1 MMWRVNE
8 MSKRV
13 KEMLKE
19 NNELEQQLSDEGRK
33 VLTNIVVY
41 LRGVPVSMYEQE
53 KVRRDIIQMLIDG
66 EKRETSAREVIGEDY
81 REFCD
86 SIVAEIPH
94 MSRKEKV
101 LVFIRDTL
109 PALIV
114 LLVIWCAGRLAEVL
128 AGVLPSFNCP
138 VTLGNLVGGILL
150 LTGAEGLIT
159 LLTKYAF
166 ESSRSFDR
174 KWGAVLVIVF
184 IAAVCANYLITY
196 KVFRIH
202 LGLAVVLTLAIF
214 VAYRILDSNVD

>member
-1 MMWRVNE
+1 
-8 MSKRV
+8 MSRRV

-33 VLTNIVVY
+33 VLTDIVVY

-150 LTGAEGLIT
+150 LAGAEGLIT

>member
-1 MMWRVNE
+1 
-8 MSKRV
+8 MSRRV

-33 VLTNIVVY
+33 VLTDIVVY

-101 LVFIRDTL
+101 LVCIRDTL

-150 LTGAEGLIT
+150 LAGAEGLIT

-166 ESSRSFDR
+166 ESSRSFNK
-174 KWGAVLVIVF
+174 KWGSVLVIVF
-184 IAAVCANYLITY
+184 IAAVFANYLITY

-214 VAYRILDSNVD
+214 VAYRILDSSVD

>member
-1 MMWRVNE
+1 
-8 MSKRV
+8 MSRRV

-33 VLTNIVVY
+33 VLTDIVVY

-150 LTGAEGLIT
+150 LAGAEGLIT

-166 ESSRSFDR
+166 ESRRSFDR

>member
-1 MMWRVNE
+1 
-8 MSKRV
+8 MSRRV

-33 VLTNIVVY
+33 VLTDIVVY

-53 KVRRDIIQMLIDG
+53 KVRRDITQMLIDG
-66 EKRETSAREVIGEDY
+66 EKRGSFAKDVIGEDY

-86 SIVAEIPH
+86 SIVEEIPH

-101 LVFIRDTL
+101 LVCIRDTL

-150 LTGAEGLIT
+150 LAGAEGLIT

-166 ESSRSFDR
+166 ESSRSFNK
-174 KWGAVLVIVF
+174 KWGSVLVIVF
-184 IAAVCANYLITY
+184 IAAVFANYLITY

-214 VAYRILDSNVD
+214 VAYRILDSSVD

>member
-1 MMWRVNE
+1 
-8 MSKRV
+8 MSRRV
-13 KEMLKE
+13 KDILKE
-19 NNELEQQLSDEGRK
+19 NNELEKQLSDDGKK
-33 VLTNIVVY
+33 VLTDIVVY

-53 KVRRDIIQMLIDG
+53 KVRRDITQMLIDG
-66 EKRETSAREVIGEDY
+66 EKRGNSSKEVIGEDY

>member
-1 MMWRVNE
+1 
-8 MSKRV
+8 MSRRV

-19 NNELEQQLSDEGRK
+19 NNELQEQLSDDGKK
-33 VLTNIVVY
+33 VLTDIVVY

-53 KVRRDIIQMLIDG
+53 RVRRDITQMLIDG
-66 EKRETSAREVIGEDY
+66 EKRGSSAREVIGEDY

-86 SIVAEIPH
+86 NIVGEIPH
-94 MSRKEKV
+94 MTWKEKMFV
-101 LVFIRDTL
+101 SVRDTL
-109 PALIV
+109 PAVAV

-150 LTGAEGLIT
+150 LAGAEGLIT

>member
-1 MMWRVNE
+1 

-150 LTGAEGLIT
+150 LAGAEGLIT

>member
-1 MMWRVNE
+1 

-33 VLTNIVVY
+33 VLTDIVVY

-150 LTGAEGLIT
+150 LAGAEGLIT

>member
-1 MMWRVNE
+1 

-150 LTGAEGLIT
+150 LAGAEGLIT

-166 ESSRSFDR
+166 ESRRSFDR

>member
-1 MMWRVNE
+1 
-8 MSKRV
+8 MSRRV

-33 VLTNIVVY
+33 VLTDIVVY

-66 EKRETSAREVIGEDY
+66 EKRGTSAREVIGEDY

-138 VTLGNLVGGILL
+138 VTLRNLVGGILL
-150 LTGAEGLIT
+150 LAGAEGLIT

-202 LGLAVVLTLAIF
+202 LGLAVVLTLEIF

>member
-1 MMWRVNE
+1 MWRVNE

-33 VLTNIVVY
+33 VLTDIVVY

-150 LTGAEGLIT
+150 LAGAEGLIT

-202 LGLAVVLTLAIF
+202 LGLAVVLTLEIF

>member
-1 MMWRVNE
+1 

-33 VLTNIVVY
+33 VLTDIVVY

-150 LTGAEGLIT
+150 LAGAEGLIT

-202 LGLAVVLTLAIF
+202 LGLAVVLTLEIF

>member
-1 MMWRVNE
+1 
-8 MSKRV
+8 MSRRV

-33 VLTNIVVY
+33 VLTDIVVY

-150 LTGAEGLIT
+150 LAGAEGLIT

-202 LGLAVVLTLAIF
+202 LGLAVVLTLEIF

>member
-1 MMWRVNE
+1 
-8 MSKRV
+8 
-13 KEMLKE
+13 
-19 NNELEQQLSDEGRK
+19 
-33 VLTNIVVY
+33 
-41 LRGVPVSMYEQE
+41 MYEQE

-128 AGVLPSFNCP
+128 AGVLPSFICP

>member
-1 MMWRVNE
+1 
-8 MSKRV
+8 MSRRV

-33 VLTNIVVY
+33 VLTDIVVY

-101 LVFIRDTL
+101 LVCIRDTL

-138 VTLGNLVGGILL
+138 VTLGNLVGGTLL
-150 LTGAEGLIT
+150 LAGAEGLIT

-166 ESSRSFDR
+166 ESSRSFNK
-174 KWGAVLVIVF
+174 KWGSVLVIVF
-184 IAAVCANYLITY
+184 IAAVFANYLITY

-214 VAYRILDSNVD
+214 VAYRILDSSVD

>member
-1 MMWRVNE
+1 
-8 MSKRV
+8 MSRRV

-19 NNELEQQLSDEGRK
+19 NNELEQQLSDEGKK
-33 VLTNIVVY
+33 VLTDIVVY
-41 LRGVPVSMYEQE
+41 LRGVRVSMYEQE
-53 KVRRDIIQMLIDG
+53 KVRRDITQMLIDG
-66 EKRETSAREVIGEDY
+66 EKRGTSSKEVIGEDY

-101 LVFIRDTL
+101 LVLIRDTL

-138 VTLGNLVGGILL
+138 VTLGNLLGGILL
-150 LTGAEGLIT
+150 LAGAEGLIA

-166 ESSRSFDR
+166 DSSRSFNM
-174 KWGAVLVIVF
+174 KWGAVLAVVF

-196 KVFRIH
+196 KLFSIH
-202 LGLAVVLTLAIF
+202 LGLAAVLTLAVF
-214 VAYRILDSNVD
+214 VVYRIIDLSVD

>member
-1 MMWRVNE
+1 MVE
-8 MSKRV
+8 MSRRV

-19 NNELEQQLSDEGRK
+19 NNELEQQLSDEGKK
-33 VLTNIVVY
+33 VLTDIVVY

-53 KVRRDIIQMLIDG
+53 KVRRDITQMLIDG
-66 EKRETSAREVIGEDY
+66 EKRGSFAKDVIGEDY

-86 SIVAEIPH
+86 SIVEEIPH
-94 MSRKEKV
+94 MGGKEKALV
-101 LVFIRDTL
+101 LIRDTL

-138 VTLGNLVGGILL
+138 VTLGNLLGGILL
-150 LTGAEGLIT
+150 LAGAEGLIA

-166 ESSRSFDR
+166 DSSRSFNM
-174 KWGAVLVIVF
+174 KWGAVLAVVF

-196 KVFRIH
+196 KLFSIH
-202 LGLAVVLTLAIF
+202 LGLAAVLTLAVF
-214 VAYRILDSNVD
+214 VVYRIIDLSVD

>member
-1 MMWRVNE
+1 
-8 MSKRV
+8 MSRRV
-13 KEMLKE
+13 KEMLTE
-19 NNELEQQLSDEGRK
+19 NNELEKQLSDEGKK
-33 VLTNIVVY
+33 VLTDIVVY

-53 KVRRDIIQMLIDG
+53 KVRRDITQMLIDG
-66 EKRETSAREVIGEDY
+66 EERGTSAGEVIGDDY

-94 MSRKEKV
+94 MSGKEKV

-128 AGVLPSFNCP
+128 AGVLPSFICP

-150 LTGAEGLIT
+150 LAGAEGLIT

-166 ESSRSFDR
+166 ESSRSFNM
-174 KWGAVLVIVF
+174 KWGAVLAVVF
-184 IAAVCANYLITY
+184 IAAVCVNYLITY
-196 KVFRIH
+196 KLFSIH

-214 VAYRILDSNVD
+214 VAYRILDFSVD

>member
-1 MMWRVNE
+1 
-8 MSKRV
+8 MSRRV

-19 NNELEQQLSDEGRK
+19 NNELQEQLSDDGKK
-33 VLTNIVVY
+33 VLTDIVVY

-53 KVRRDIIQMLIDG
+53 RVRRDITQMLIDG
-66 EKRETSAREVIGEDY
+66 EKRGSSAREVIGEDY

-86 SIVAEIPH
+86 NIVGEIPH
-94 MSRKEKV
+94 MTWKEKMFV
-101 LVFIRDTL
+101 SVRDTL
-109 PALIV
+109 PAVAV

-150 LTGAEGLIT
+150 LAGAEGLIT

-166 ESSRSFDR
+166 ESRRSFDR

>member
-1 MMWRVNE
+1 

-114 LLVIWCAGRLAEVL
+114 LLVIWCAVRLAEVL

-150 LTGAEGLIT
+150 LAGAEGLIT

>member
-1 MMWRVNE
+1 MWRVNE

>member
-1 MMWRVNE
+1 MVE
-8 MSKRV
+8 MSRRV

-19 NNELEQQLSDEGRK
+19 NNELEQQLSDEGKK
-33 VLTNIVVY
+33 VLTDIVVY

-53 KVRRDIIQMLIDG
+53 KVRRDITQMLIDG
-66 EKRETSAREVIGEDY
+66 EKRGTSSKEVIGEDY

-101 LVFIRDTL
+101 LVLIRDTL

-138 VTLGNLVGGILL
+138 VTLGNLLGGILL
-150 LTGAEGLIT
+150 LAGAEGLIT

-166 ESSRSFDR
+166 DSSRSFNM
-174 KWGAVLVIVF
+174 KWGAVLAVVF

-196 KVFRIH
+196 KLFSIH
-202 LGLAVVLTLAIF
+202 LGLAAVLTLAVF
-214 VAYRILDSNVD
+214 VVYRIIDLSVD

>member
-1 MMWRVNE
+1 MWRVNE

-150 LTGAEGLIT
+150 LAGAEGLIT

-166 ESSRSFDR
+166 ESRRSFDR

>member
-1 MMWRVNE
+1 
-8 MSKRV
+8 MSRRV

-33 VLTNIVVY
+33 VLTDIVVY

-66 EKRETSAREVIGEDY
+66 EKRETSTREVIGEDY

-101 LVFIRDTL
+101 LVCIRDTL

-150 LTGAEGLIT
+150 LAGAEGLIT

-166 ESSRSFDR
+166 ESSRSFNK
-174 KWGAVLVIVF
+174 KWGSVLVIVF
-184 IAAVCANYLITY
+184 IAAVFANYLITY

-214 VAYRILDSNVD
+214 VAYRILDSSVD

>member
-1 MMWRVNE
+1 
-8 MSKRV
+8 MSRRV

-33 VLTNIVVY
+33 VLTDIVVY

-138 VTLGNLVGGILL
+138 VTLRNLVGGILL
-150 LTGAEGLIT
+150 LAGAEGLIT

>member
-1 MMWRVNE
+1 

-33 VLTNIVVY
+33 VLTDIVVY

>member
-1 MMWRVNE
+1 
-8 MSKRV
+8 MSRRV

-19 NNELEQQLSDEGRK
+19 NNELEQQLSDEGKK
-33 VLTNIVVY
+33 VLTDIVVY

-53 KVRRDIIQMLIDG
+53 KVRRDITQMLIDG
-66 EKRETSAREVIGEDY
+66 EKRGTSSKEVIGEDY

-101 LVFIRDTL
+101 LVLIRDTL

-138 VTLGNLVGGILL
+138 VTLGNLLGGILL
-150 LTGAEGLIT
+150 LAGAEGLIT

-166 ESSRSFDR
+166 DSSRSFNM
-174 KWGAVLVIVF
+174 KWGAVLAVVF

-196 KVFRIH
+196 KLFSIH
-202 LGLAVVLTLAIF
+202 LGLAAVLTLAVF
-214 VAYRILDSNVD
+214 VVYRIIDLSVD

>member
-1 MMWRVNE
+1 

-33 VLTNIVVY
+33 VLTDIVVY

-138 VTLGNLVGGILL
+138 VTLGKLVGGILL
-150 LTGAEGLIT
+150 LAGAEGLIT

-202 LGLAVVLTLAIF
+202 LGLAVVLTLEIF